1 MVHQIISIWGAREYV
16 TGTRLLKEK
25 GTSPGTQGE
34 PRDVP
39 HVQHTLSGKDCG
51 VRVADTC

>member
-1 MVHQIISIWGAREYV
+1 MISTWDAREYV
-16 TGTRLLKEK
+16 TGTKLPRENE
-25 GTSPGTQGE
+25 TSPGIQE
-34 PRDVP
+34 VPRDVP